1 MQMNEKQTLLAGAA
15 ALALIVFGAL
25 FWMLL
30 SGSLVMPRLPISR
43 LFCRRR
49 LNLHRNSRGKN
60 RGQSTSIPLRPKS

>member
-15 ALALIVFGAL
+15 ALALIVLVRYSGS
-25 FWMLL
+25 LL

-49 LNLHRNSRGKN
+49 LNLHRNPRGKN